1 VARAVAMLGLKYAV
15 VTSVTRDDLPDG
27 GSSAFA
33 EVIRSVRRFSPE
45 TVVEVLVPDFRGMG
59 SSVAEVT
66 SASPGVFGHNIET
79 VRRLYPAVRMGAGY
93 DRSLGLLKSA
103 KSCAPHIPVKSGLML
118 GMGETDEEVI
128 GTIHDI
134 RRAGCD
140 MLTIGQYMRPSKE
153 NLPVRRFYGMLEFDR
168 YRAIALEAG
177 FAAVKSGP
185 FVRSSY
191 FAEESYNNIKGGL
204 S

>member
-1 VARAVAMLGLKYAV
+1 M
-15 VTSVTRDDLPDG
+15 
-27 GSSAFA
+27 
-33 EVIRSVRRFSPE
+33 
-45 TVVEVLVPDFRGMG
+45 
-59 SSVAEVT
+59 
-66 SASPGVFGHNIET
+66 
-79 VRRLYPAVRMGAGY
+79 
-93 DRSLGLLKSA
+93 LKSA